1 MAGKYLIGIDGGT
14 QSSKVVV
21 YDLKG
26 NVVCEGRRTL
36 LPMEHP
42 EPGVAVHPDDD
53 LWESIVAASREAM
66 TKFPGDP
73 ADIIGVGLCTIRCCK
88 AFLKADGTLAR
99 AGHELDGHARVPAL
113 HPRRPRAR
121 LRDHLVRL
129 HDAPLHRA
137 VPRQRRQQHPPAV
150 AHRHR
155 HVAVERRSDA
165 ARGVQRQPAT
175 CWWSCRCPATSPA
188 T

>member
-1 MAGKYLIGIDGGT
+1 MSGKYIIGVDGGT

-21 YDLKG
+21 YDLEG

-42 EPGVAVHPDDD
+42 EPGLAVHPDDD

-88 AFLKADGTLAR
+88 AFLKADGTLLEPVMSWMDAR
-99 AGHELDGHARVPAL
+99 AYEPYIPDDPELAWVTTSSGYMTHRFTGQFRDSAANNIALQWPIDTDTWQWSDDPAL
-113 HPRRPRAR
+113 
-121 LRDHLVRL
+121 LEEFNVTRDLL
-129 HDAPLHRA
+129 
-137 VPRQRRQQHPPAV
+137 
-150 AHRHR
+150 
-155 HVAVERRSDA
+155 
-165 ARGVQRQPAT
+165 
-175 CWWSCRCPATSPA
+175 
-188 T
+188 